1 LVKEGRTRL
10 MVHHHGLEPLLN
22 TLERIINRLS
32 FALVLS
38 SLIIAS
44 SLIVHAKVPPMWHD
58 MSVPGVLGYMVA
70 GLMGF
75 WLLIAMVRHGK
86 M

>member
-1 LVKEGRTRL
+1 
-10 MVHHHGLEPLLN
+10 
-22 TLERIINRLS
+22 
-32 FALVLS
+32 
-38 SLIIAS
+38 
-44 SLIVHAKVPPMWHD
+44 

>member
-1 LVKEGRTRL
+1 
-10 MVHHHGLEPLLN
+10 
-22 TLERIINRLS
+22 
-32 FALVLS
+32 
-38 SLIIAS
+38 
-44 SLIVHAKVPPMWHD
+44 MWHG